1 MKAEGAR
8 ILLPGASGVIGAALA
23 RRLHAEGAR
32 LALAGRDPAALARVS
47 AATGGA
53 PTRRFDAYDL
63 ESCAATVPWAAE
75 RLDGLDAVVVCVGVA
90 GFGPAQEVG
99 DDIAEHLFTV
109 NALAP
114 MAFLRAALPVVPPE
128 GALAAVTGVV
138 VDAAPAGMAD
148 YTASKAALAG
158 WLTALR
164 RERRRSGP
172 AVLDVRLPHTETGF
186 ADRAVTG
193 HAPALPP
200 GRTVEEAV
208 DLLMEALLAPGPGP
222 RRASA

>member
-23 RRLHAEGAR
+23 RRLHTEGAR

-47 AATGGA
+47 AETGGP

-193 HAPALPP
+193 RAPALPP

-208 DLLMEALLAPGPGP
+208 DLLMEALLAPAPGP